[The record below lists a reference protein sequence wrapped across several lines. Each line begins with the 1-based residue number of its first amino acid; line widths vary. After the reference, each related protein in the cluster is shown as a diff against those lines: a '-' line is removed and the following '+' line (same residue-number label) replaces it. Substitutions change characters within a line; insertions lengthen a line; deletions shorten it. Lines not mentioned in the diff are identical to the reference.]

1 MNDASSCSSHS
12 QKNSSGRQ
20 ESIHSIPRA
29 RCYGVASSMTVNRG
43 MKSIF
48 AYCSSDYCVAW
59 PCAFPAVTLHQNID
73 QIVVWLETHC
83 WNLMRCR
90 FFYVIP
96 FGLICQQIKSS
107 LSSTVLLAG
116 LDYSFVHPGTK
127 EVLEQPRS
135 SSPLKTLQNDWLDGM
150 KHIRYRVRQHSHHY
164 RQRFV
169 LFWKSAQ
176 SNKSGSSPSRFL
188 NGDAGWTWHVRAS
201 LWIPQTDRPLKMVLR
216 YGTVAFPAFVN
227 HFD

>member
-1 MNDASSCSSHS
+1 MTRRLVHRTRKRTLRDVRSQYTVSPVLDVTVSHLAWQWIGEWS
-12 QKNSSGRQ
+12 LYLHIVR
-20 ESIHSIPRA
+20 R
-29 RCYGVASSMTVNRG
+29 
-43 MKSIF
+43 
-48 AYCSSDYCVAW
+48 DYCVAW
-59 PCAFPAVTLHQNID
+59 PCAFPAVTLHPNID

-107 LSSTVLLAG
+107 ISSTVLLAR